1 MRWKII
7 IVNSGI
13 VAIVALLSF
22 VLLYTSLHGLV
33 ADPAAR
39 KSEVE
44 HAIRGANAQLELDGL
59 LLERWLAEQAAR
71 PEVRGVFAGGTERAR
86 SDSATAQ
93 ADKIRELASSNPTFA
108 RTQPALVLFVDAQ
121 GVSLGRNGSALMRGD
136 KIADVYPSLAEALK
150 AGHTM
155 SDVWM
160 NRERQEQLLA
170 SYAPVRG
177 DDGTTIGA
185 IVIGT
190 PLNDERLSRTSDLT
204 SGQALVFGVKGQGDK
219 IELIAKSEQASSDV
233 LGIAQSGPVMDAA
246 AASLGS
252 NNVTIVSGAS
262 KDYLAATAP
271 VSGYGTA
278 NNAVLLALAP
288 ASLVPSIP
296 GLLWPIFAVAGLG
309 ILLVIAGGTVLGN
322 YISTPIS
329 EVEEGLLQ
337 IINGKTDLRFQLEH
351 DDLGGLISRIN
362 SLLNALTGVPETD
375 EEGRTSTAPE
385 QPYQE

>member
-1 MRWKII
+1 
-7 IVNSGI
+7 
-13 VAIVALLSF
+13 
-22 VLLYTSLHGLV
+22 
-33 ADPAAR
+33 
-39 KSEVE
+39 
-44 HAIRGANAQLELDGL
+44 
-59 LLERWLAEQAAR
+59 
-71 PEVRGVFAGGTERAR
+71 
-86 SDSATAQ
+86 
-93 ADKIRELASSNPTFA
+93 
-108 RTQPALVLFVDAQ
+108 
-121 GVSLGRNGSALMRGD
+121 
-136 KIADVYPSLAEALK
+136 
-150 AGHTM
+150 
-155 SDVWM
+155 
-160 NRERQEQLLA
+160 
-170 SYAPVRG
+170 
-177 DDGTTIGA
+177 
-185 IVIGT
+185 
-190 PLNDERLSRTSDLT
+190 
-204 SGQALVFGVKGQGDK
+204 
-219 IELIAKSEQASSDV
+219 
-233 LGIAQSGPVMDAA
+233 MDAA

-252 NNVTIVSGAS
+252 GNVTVVTGAS

-329 EVEEGLLQ
+329 EIEEGLLQ